1 MKAASDNTIYL
12 TFDDGPHPEI
22 TPWVMDQLEAFG
34 FKGIFFCIGDNVSKY
49 PETYKAI
56 LERGH
61 QTGNHTFTP
70 LKARKTADDTYIQ
83 NTEQC
88 ASLVKSNLFRPPYGQ
103 ISNSKVKAL
112 RAYEIIMWT
121 LLAEDWNPKL
131 DISKKLIR
139 LQTLSR
145 PGDIVVFHDSL
156 KAKKNL
162 YYTLPKVL
170 EHFTKEGFEFSS
182 II

>member
-61 QTGNHTFTP
+61 QTGNHTFNH

-103 ISNSKVKAL
+103 ISNSKIKAL
-112 RAYEIIMWT
+112 HAYEIIMWT

-131 DISKKLIR
+131 DISKKLNR

-145 PGDIVVFHDSL
+145 PGDIVVFHDSVKSIVNLQKLLPEYL
-156 KAKKNL
+156 KFL
-162 YYTLPKVL
+162 
-170 EHFTKEGFEFSS
+170 KEKGFKSG
-182 II
+182 IL